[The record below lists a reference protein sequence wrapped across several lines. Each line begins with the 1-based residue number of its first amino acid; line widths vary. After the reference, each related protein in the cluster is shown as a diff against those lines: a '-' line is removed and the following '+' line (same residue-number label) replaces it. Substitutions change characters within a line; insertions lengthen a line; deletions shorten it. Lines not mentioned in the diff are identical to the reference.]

1 MMIWYGFAFLG
12 IVAFVASR
20 IPARPGKWG
29 SGDASAADVAAIVGG
44 KRPKATPR
52 TLAQF
57 VLILLGVV
65 AMGWVVTR

>member
-1 MMIWYGFAFLG
+1 MMIWYGFAFLAV
-12 IVAFVASR
+12 VAFVASR

-57 VLILLGVV
+57 LLLLVAVAVMGLVILQ
-65 AMGWVVTR
+65 